1 MNHPEGNTAIFTI
14 YNKIRE
20 NRWRGTVVIN
30 AEDTDIYVQAEYVSQ
45 NVSGKLLIKKKNI
58 YVGSRTL
65 CTIVMPDIILQ
76 SHVVTGCEQNWF
88 LWPLGKKSY
97 KKSYEK
103 LRSKSSVT

>member
-1 MNHPEGNTAIFTI
+1 M
-14 YNKIRE
+14 KIRE
-20 NRWRGTVVIN
+20 NRWRGAVVID
-30 AEDTDIYVQAEYVSQ
+30 AEDTDIYVQAAYVSQ
-45 NVSGKLLIKKKNI
+45 NVSGELLIKKKNI

-65 CTIVMPDIILQ
+65 FTTVMPDVIIQ

-88 LWPLGKKSY
+88 LWSWGKKTY